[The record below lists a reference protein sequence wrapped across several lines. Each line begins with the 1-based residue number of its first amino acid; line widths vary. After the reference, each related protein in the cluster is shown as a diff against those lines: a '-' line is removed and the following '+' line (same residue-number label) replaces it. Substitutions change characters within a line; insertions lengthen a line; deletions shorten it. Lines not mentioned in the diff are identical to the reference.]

1 VPITLSG
8 AGQLSSILEPTS
20 LSGAPVNYDI
30 IGVGSGA
37 SGFTAHD
44 FGVEVYPNPT
54 PGAGG
59 GAVFHMKSA
68 TASSIFNLALDGAYD
83 IFDLGDITQ
92 TTNVVDQTYIRSINS
107 QNGNHC
113 FLKLDGGVAHTFVRG
128 IYAEANETT
137 GSQIVCTPSS
147 QVSSTVTYPGVSSL
161 YISDSSFEGFSR
173 GFSFAAAQF
182 NLHDLHFDNLYLDT
196 AANGPS
202 FELFVSPGSSSSVSN
217 IEISNSTLVSASTA
231 CVIHGGVNLVKLNNV
246 SCDGGTGGILPPGC
260 PPGKTERGFALIDV
274 SGTSN
279 GGTAYV
285 NAQTS
290 ATTSVNLAIPFSSS
304 NSTADIASL
313 IGAAI
318 NSSALV
324 VGMVPCPTLV
334 PVQVFSDLNSSGM
347 IVSHASIGS
356 ELETYSY
363 QWGAYPTISTS
374 TSVGSGITVSVPNVV
389 STYSPADGVYVGA
402 PIGTT
407 PSNVAVSASNAE
419 KAQDGNG
426 LHLQGGS
433 ALLFSGNHFG
443 GSASNNVNSVEVDL
457 SGITYQNV
465 QLQNNNLI
473 TTTRHGMAVFFN
485 PATATNFG
493 GLAFDSNLGFN
504 PFGVTTQQPSIS
516 CGTTAIPNPFPFPVE
531 LDITGVFGPV
541 MKGSTTIYGA
551 SAAQQT
557 LPIFLGI
564 GESFTIACSI
574 APNYTWFGE

>member
-1 VPITLSG
+1 MNLRQLLRIAFGLIFGLAFLFAISPTGAPAAGPANLGRTRLTVTDFGADGTGATDARPGIQTAINSCTSTAGCEIYFPPGAYALYTPPSGASSVLSIPNTVPITLSG

-304 NSTADIASL
+304 NSTA
-313 IGAAI
+313 
-318 NSSALV
+318 
-324 VGMVPCPTLV
+324 
-334 PVQVFSDLNSSGM
+334 
-347 IVSHASIGS
+347 
-356 ELETYSY
+356 E
-363 QWGAYPTISTS
+363 
-374 TSVGSGITVSVPNVV
+374 
-389 STYSPADGVYVGA
+389 
-402 PIGTT
+402 
-407 PSNVAVSASNAE
+407 
-419 KAQDGNG
+419 
-426 LHLQGGS
+426 
-433 ALLFSGNHFG
+433 
-443 GSASNNVNSVEVDL
+443 
-457 SGITYQNV
+457 
-465 QLQNNNLI
+465 
-473 TTTRHGMAVFFN
+473 
-485 PATATNFG
+485 
-493 GLAFDSNLGFN
+493 
-504 PFGVTTQQPSIS
+504 
-516 CGTTAIPNPFPFPVE
+516 
-531 LDITGVFGPV
+531 
-541 MKGSTTIYGA
+541 
-551 SAAQQT
+551 
-557 LPIFLGI
+557 
-564 GESFTIACSI
+564 
-574 APNYTWFGE
+574 